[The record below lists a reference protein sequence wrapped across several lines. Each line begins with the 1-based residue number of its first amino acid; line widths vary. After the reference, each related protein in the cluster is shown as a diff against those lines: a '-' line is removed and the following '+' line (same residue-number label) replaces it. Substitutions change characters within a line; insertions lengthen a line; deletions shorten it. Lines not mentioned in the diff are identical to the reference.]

1 KGDFNGKRQSMNRPI
16 PVFSWGNT
24 LKLTKNFTAEVDYT
38 FTGKGNQRIY
48 QLDKPTHVLDVAI
61 RKTFLNNA
69 LSLELKGTDLFKD
82 RGDRVRMW
90 SGDYMIKQKNIFGSR
105 EVVFT
110 LRYKFNSAKSKY
122 KGTGAGDQQ
131 KNRM

>member
-1 KGDFNGKRQSMNRPI
+1 
-16 PVFSWGNT
+16 
-24 LKLTKNFTAEVDYT
+24 
-38 FTGKGNQRIY
+38 
-48 QLDKPTHVLDVAI
+48 
-61 RKTFLNNA
+61 
-69 LSLELKGTDLFKD
+69 
-82 RGDRVRMW
+82 MW

-122 KGTGAGDQQ
+122 KGTGAGEQQ

>member
-1 KGDFNGKRQSMNRPI
+1 MNRPI

-24 LKLTKNFTAEVDYT
+24 LKLPKNFTAEVDYT

-61 RKTFLNNA
+61 RKTFLNDA

-82 RGDRVRMW
+82 RGDRVKMW

-122 KGTGAGDQQ
+122 KGTGAGEQQ
-131 KNRM
+131 KSRM